1 MSSISNENEEGE
13 EMEDSEENENSEP
26 LSQNEKGRIS
36 VYIRIRPF
44 NTMEMKLD
52 NTTPFKSID
61 QENNTII
68 CKKNKY

>member
-1 MSSISNENEEGE
+1 MSSTSNENEEGE
-13 EMEDSEENENSEP
+13 EMEDSEENENSES

-36 VYIRIRPF
+36 VYIRICSF
-44 NTMEMKLD
+44 NPMEMKFD

>member
-13 EMEDSEENENSEP
+13 EMEDSEENENSES

-44 NTMEMKLD
+44 NPMEMKLD

-61 QENNTII
+61 QQNKTII
-68 CKKNKY
+68 CKK

>member
-13 EMEDSEENENSEP
+13 EMEDSEENENSES

-44 NTMEMKLD
+44 NAMEMKLD